1 MKICADTTFL
11 GERILQ
17 TVEFYFNCTR
27 LTFVSL
33 NKIHSC
39 FHAHLYNQMESK
51 SNLRDQFCVSYEAHN
66 TPILMK
72 PSGMFGFNN
81 VVTDKNGAVL
91 ACLQL
96 RNTSEYY
103 VTPS

>member
-17 TVEFYFNCTR
+17 TVEFYCNCTR

-81 VVTDKNGAVL
+81 VVTDKKWCCAGLFAAQKHL
-91 ACLQL
+91 
-96 RNTSEYY
+96 
-103 VTPS
+103 